1 MLAALYRRDGD
12 LFVPTEHT
20 RGPWDPE
27 AQHGGP
33 PAALLARTVENT
45 PAAGA
50 MQLVRLGV
58 RLLRPVPLLPVR
70 ARADVVR
77 EGRRVQRV
85 EAWLEDEGGAEL
97 CRASG
102 LRIRRLENPVELAA
116 GDGTLPPPPGPDP
129 VPPSG
134 ERPQPPSFATTGV
147 ELRFV
152 RGSIRRPGPA
162 TVWVRLCHPV
172 VQGEPPSP
180 AMRAAAA
187 ADFGNGVSSLLDW
200 ETSLFINPELSVY
213 LHRPP
218 RGEWIC
224 LEARTELSA
233 DGVGVA
239 HSLLSDR
246 HGSVGHA
253 LQALLVGP
261 R

>member
-1 MLAALYRRDGD
+1 MPAALYLRDGD

-33 PAALLARTVENT
+33 PAALLARALETA
-45 PAAGA
+45 PAPAA

-58 RLLRPVPLLPVR
+58 RLLRPVPLCPVR
-70 ARADVVR
+70 ARAEVVR

-85 EAWLEDEGGAEL
+85 EAWLEDEDGGEL
-97 CRASG
+97 CRATG
-102 LRIRRLENPVELAA
+102 LRIRSLDHPVGLAA
-116 GDGTLPPPPGPDP
+116 GDGTLPPPPGPGLEP
-129 VPPSG
+129 WAS
-134 ERPQPPSFATTGV
+134 RPLQPPSFASSGV
-147 ELRFV
+147 DLRFV

-172 VQGEPPSP
+172 VEDEPPSP
-180 AMRAAAA
+180 VMRAAAA

-200 ETSLFINPELSVY
+200 ETSLFINPELTIY

-218 RGEWIC
+218 QGEWIC
-224 LEARTELSA
+224 LEARTELSP
-233 DGVGVA
+233 DGLGVA

-246 HGSVGHA
+246 QGSVGHA